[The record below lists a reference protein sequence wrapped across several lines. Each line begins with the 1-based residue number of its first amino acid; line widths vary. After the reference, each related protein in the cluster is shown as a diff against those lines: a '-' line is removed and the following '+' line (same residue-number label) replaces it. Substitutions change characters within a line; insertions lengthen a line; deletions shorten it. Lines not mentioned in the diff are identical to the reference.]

1 MDLKEIVNRSQ
12 SNRHHY
18 PDIFQDDCGLDI
30 KIQDRGGLHAI
41 PSWGRTKN
49 NQIRC
54 ATLEISTFRGISG
67 GAIHYYGNIYVQ
79 GVNMEYDT
87 NPGTTTMCGD
97 WEDKYPLSKY
107 RYQLTLTRPITQEEI
122 DLDKELGEYLARF
135 PYQDVGDQT
144 ICWESIEQII
154 EFAKEV
160 FKARFSGKWEF
171 YVTYTWKSDKEKIE
185 I

>member
-12 SNRHHY
+12 SNRYHY

-30 KIQDRGGLHAI
+30 KIQDRGGLHAT

-87 NPGTTTMCGD
+87 NPGTTTMGGD

-122 DLDKELGEYLARF
+122 DLDKELGEHLARF

>member
-30 KIQDRGGLHAI
+30 KIQDMGGLHAI
-41 PSWGRTKN
+41 PSWGRMKN
-49 NQIRC
+49 NQIRR

-67 GAIHYYGNIYVQ
+67 GAIHYYGDIYVQ

-122 DLDKELGEYLARF
+122 DLDKELGKHLARF